1 MSKKVIQLLLCT
13 LLGASTV
20 CFAQDT
26 TPFFELDHRIVLGE
40 DVLISSIRSL
50 KILPN
55 GQLLLID
62 TQGSQVV
69 VIDRNG
75 ALVKNLDPAD
85 CHPGFELRPI
95 GVAVNAKY
103 IFLTNSSPWGYVFN
117 SDESCYSA
125 VDVSFRP
132 SFAFTFVSDS
142 LLAGIYHVRGERPHI
157 QWFDQKG
164 AMLEKLDFPETDFPN
179 ADHRM
184 EAGGILSVGD
194 DIWWAPPI
202 SHHLFRIRDGK
213 IQDFDPTV
221 FYDLGHP
228 SEDIPEVLNPSLF
241 KKVGQILKEA
251 RRNEG
256 VFLLPDGKLLLQ
268 YHNPGDG
275 TIRVIADPDNLKDF
289 RIEQSDFVFLEVHGE
304 FAYAVGPPELNEDGS
319 DTNYVIDVYRYVGY
333 PSE

>member
-1 MSKKVIQLLLCT
+1 MSKQAIQLLLCT

-26 TPFFELDHRIVLGE
+26 SSAFQLVDQIVLSE
-40 DVLISSIRSL
+40 DVMVSSIRSL
-50 KILPN
+50 RILPN
-55 GQLLLID
+55 GELLLVD
-62 TQGSQVV
+62 ALGSQLVV
-69 VIDRNG
+69 VNRDG
-75 ALVKNLDPAD
+75 SLVRNLDPAD

-132 SFAFTFVSDS
+132 SFAFTFVSDI

-213 IQDFDPTV
+213 IQDFDPTL

-251 RRNEG
+251 SQNEG

-304 FAYAVGPPELNEDGS
+304 FAYAVGPPELSEDGS